1 VASSMVCYHI
11 GAIDGT
17 AQSPSMQWPYQCCNA
32 QCTMHANLSAKHP
45 APRGWLQGGAV
56 GRLRHRQRCY
66 LLPPYTCLT
75 VPRFVLLLRR
85 SHLDR
90 RSTELARPT
99 RFTDAVLTPLCGR
112 WLSVCVSV
120 VARPYPPKSPTA
132 DKAIAFVPQEGRT
145 PIVVATTSSR
155 RLYQLVQSTQ

>member
-1 VASSMVCYHI
+1 MVWYSLEPWI
-11 GAIDGT
+11 T
-17 AQSPSMQWPYQCCNA
+17 LLYRVVCNGRINA
-32 QCTMHANLSAKHP
+32 AMHDARQPVCQHHP
-45 APRGWLQGGAV
+45 TPRGWLQGGAV

-99 RFTDAVLTPLCGR
+99 RFTDAVLTPLYGR